1 MPERRAYSSIDRFNH
16 WIMAI
21 AILCLI
27 VIGWTVSLDLLDD
40 DYARDLRN
48 THKAIGILV
57 FLFAIWRVGWRLA
70 GGFPN
75 PDSNIQP
82 WEATVSRIAHY
93 VLLFCIIAMP
103 ISGVLNGY
111 FGGRTAKVFGL
122 FEIAPAAEK
131 VPHLKELFSNT
142 HMVIGVV
149 LTVVVI
155 LHIAAA
161 LKHHFVDR
169 NTVLMRMTSGG

>member
-1 MPERRAYSSIDRFNH
+1 MPERRAYSMIDRFNH
-16 WIMAI
+16 WIVAI
-21 AILCLI
+21 AVLCLI
-27 VIGWTVSLDLLDD
+27 VVGWTVSLDLLDD
-40 DYARDLRN
+40 DTARDLRN

-57 FLFAIWRVGWRLA
+57 FMFALWRVGWRLVS
-70 GGFPN
+70 GFPK
-75 PDSNIQP
+75 PEANIQP
-82 WEATVSRIAHY
+82 WEAAASRIAHY
-93 VLLFCIIAMP
+93 VLLFSIIAMP

-142 HMVIGVV
+142 HMVIGIV

-169 NTVLMRMTSGG
+169 NAVLKRMTGGA